1 MNVLRS
7 ALCTAGLAL
16 AAGCASQSTATLPPQ
31 SGFGTESAT
40 LRFATNLIADGS
52 FETPK
57 VPSGSYTTYGK
68 GQKFSGWSVVGKPGN
83 IAVVS
88 DKFVYGGYTFPA
100 ACGHQL
106 VDLTGTSDSR
116 TGLQQSIKTT
126 TGATYT
132 LTFDVGNAYGS
143 GNIGTSST
151 VLAYVA
157 GKQVLRAKNT
167 KGKGLT
173 HMVWQAFSTTFQA
186 TSSQTGVKLI
196 NGDPVSDTVN
206 GLDCVTVTLK
216 T

>member
-7 ALCTAGLAL
+7 ASFAASLAI
-16 AAGCASQSTATLPPQ
+16 AAGCASHSTAVLPSQ
-31 SGFGTESAT
+31 SGFTGSAM
-40 LRFATNLIADGS
+40 LRFATNLMTNGS

-57 VPSGSYTTYGK
+57 APPGSYTLYNK
-68 GQKFSGWSVVGKPGN
+68 GQKFTGWTVVGKPGN
-83 IAVVS
+83 IAIVS
-88 DKFVYGGYTFPA
+88 DTFTYGGYTFPA

-116 TGLQQSIKTT
+116 TGLQQAVKTT
-126 TGATYT
+126 NGVTYT
-132 LTFDVGNAYGS
+132 LSFDVGNAYGT

-151 VLAYVA
+151 VLAFVA

-173 HMVWQAFSTTFQA
+173 HIVWQKFSTTFQA
-186 TSSQTGVKLI
+186 TSSLTGIKLI
-196 NGDPVSDTVN
+196 NGDPVSDTTN
-206 GLDCVTVTLK
+206 GLDCVTVTPK